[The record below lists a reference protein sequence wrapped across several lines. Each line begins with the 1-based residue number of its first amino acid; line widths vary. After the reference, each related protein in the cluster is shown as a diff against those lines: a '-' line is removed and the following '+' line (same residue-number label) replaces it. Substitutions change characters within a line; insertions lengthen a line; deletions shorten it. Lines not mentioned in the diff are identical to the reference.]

1 MTASLCPFALRQ
13 AVPDDSEAV
22 AALHV
27 ACWGE
32 TYRGLLPD
40 KMIEEMNVSD
50 RTVQWQRALERRADV
65 RVILAEDE
73 AGALVGFA
81 SGGPARGTDLG
92 AAREIYA
99 IYVLRRAQ
107 RQGVGRAL
115 LRSLASH
122 LALQFMPSPDVGPSG
137 IGLWVLRDNA
147 PARAFYERMGGK
159 AAGERIERRDGGDL
173 PEAAYRWADLSE
185 LIGPSPLDAPPS
197 RFA

>member
-1 MTASLCPFALRQ
+1 MTYALRE

-40 KMIEEMNVSD
+40 KMIDSMNLPD

-65 RVILAEDE
+65 KVILAEDD
-73 AGALVGFA
+73 AGLVGFA
-81 SGGPARGTDLG
+81 SGGPARGADLG
-92 AAREIYA
+92 ATREIYA

-107 RQGVGRAL
+107 RAGVGRAL
-115 LRSLASH
+115 LHRLASH
-122 LALQFMPSPDVGPSG
+122 LALQFGAVPPGHDSV
-137 IGLWVLRDNA
+137 GLWVLRDNA

-159 AAGERIERRDGGDL
+159 PAGERIERRDNGDL
-173 PEAAYRWADLSE
+173 PEVAYRWSDLGE
-185 LIGPSPLDAPPS
+185 LMGPSPLDAPPS

>member
-1 MTASLCPFALRQ
+1 MIAKLRE

-27 ACWGE
+27 ACWSE

-40 KMIEEMNVSD
+40 KMIDAMNLPD

-65 RVILAEDE
+65 KVILAEDD
-73 AGALVGFA
+73 AGLVGFA
-81 SGGPARGTDLG
+81 SGGPARGNDLG

-107 RQGVGRAL
+107 RAGVGRAL
-115 LRSLASH
+115 LHSLASH
-122 LALQFMPSPDVGPSG
+122 LALQFMPSPD

-147 PARAFYERMGGK
+147 PARAFYERIGGK
-159 AAGERIERRDGGDL
+159 PAGERIERRDGGDL
-173 PEAAYRWADLSE
+173 PEVAYRWADLGE
-185 LIGPSPLDAPPS
+185 LMGPSPLDAPPP